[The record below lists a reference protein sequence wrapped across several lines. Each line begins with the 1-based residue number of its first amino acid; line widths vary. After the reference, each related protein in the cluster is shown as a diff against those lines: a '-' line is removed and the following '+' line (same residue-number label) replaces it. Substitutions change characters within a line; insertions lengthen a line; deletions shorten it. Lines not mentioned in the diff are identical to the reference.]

1 MPHIVYLMSDTGGG
15 HRAACRAIETALNT
29 RYPNEFTAQLVDMWR
44 DYTPFPFSTL
54 PDTYV
59 KWVNW
64 SPGTYAAQYWVN
76 DRIWRSPALSN
87 ALCRQMFPRM
97 KLFFERYP
105 ADLYLCAHS
114 VFVGPAIHAL
124 RKLGIQKPFV
134 TVITDYALPNIM
146 WYDPRVDLTT
156 IPTEAAY
163 QRGVRLG
170 LPPEKM
176 ILTGAPVHPKYT
188 DLTLSKAEA
197 RAALGWSATARIV
210 LMVGGGDG
218 MGTLQKTARALD
230 RLRLEAELVI
240 IAGRN
245 AALKKALEAR
255 QWRRPTHIYGF
266 VNNLEVMMR
275 AADLLITKA
284 GPATLT
290 EAATVGLPMVIS
302 GAIRFQESPN
312 VKYVVS
318 RKAGVFAPSPRK
330 VAAAVAEILAND
342 GAQLKVLSEGVKA
355 IAEPHAVWRIA
366 ELVHTYATG
375 NTIAAQTNA

>member
-15 HRAACRAIETALNT
+15 HRAACRAIEAALNE
-29 RYPNEFTAQLVDMWR
+29 RYPNTFTGELVDMWR

-64 SPGTYAAQYWVN
+64 SPTTYAAQYWVN
-76 DRIWRSPALSN
+76 DRIWRAKPLSH
-87 ALCRQMFPRM
+87 ALCRQLFPRM
-97 KLFFERYP
+97 RQFFQKYP

-114 VFVGPAIHAL
+114 VFVRPGIHAL
-124 RKLGIQKPFV
+124 RKLGIRKPFI

-156 IPTEAAY
+156 IPTEPAY
-163 QRGVRLG
+163 RRGLRLG
-170 LPPEKM
+170 LLPEKM
-176 ILTGAPVHPKYT
+176 VLTGAPVHPKFT
-188 DLTLSKAEA
+188 ALKLSKAEA
-197 RAALGWSATARIV
+197 RAALGWSPEARIV

-218 MGTLQKTARALD
+218 MGTLQQTARAID
-230 RLRLEAELVI
+230 NLRLEAELVI

-245 AALKKALEAR
+245 AAMKKALEAR
-255 QWRRPTHIYGF
+255 QWERPTRIYGF
-266 VNNLEVMMR
+266 VNNIEVMMR

-312 VKYVVS
+312 VRYVVS
-318 RKAGVFAPSPRK
+318 RKAAVYAPSPRK
-330 VAAAVAEILAND
+330 VAAAVAALLAND
-342 GAQLKVLSEGVKA
+342 GAQLQVLSEGVRA
-355 IAEPHAVWRIA
+355 IAEPHAVWHIA
-366 ELVHTYATG
+366 ELVHQYAMR
-375 NTIAAQTNA
+375 AVER

>member
-15 HRAACRAIETALNT
+15 HRAACRAIEAALNE
-29 RYPNEFTAQLVDMWR
+29 RYPNTFTGELVDMWR

-64 SPGTYAAQYWVN
+64 SPTTYAAQYWVN
-76 DRIWRSPALSN
+76 DRLWRAKPLSH
-87 ALCRQMFPRM
+87 ALCRQLFPRI
-97 KLFFERYP
+97 KRFFQEYP

-114 VFVGPAIHAL
+114 AFVRPGIHAL
-124 RKLGIQKPFV
+124 RKLGIRTPFI

-156 IPTEAAY
+156 IPTEPAY
-163 QRGVRLG
+163 RRGLRLG

-176 ILTGAPVHPKYT
+176 ALTGAPVHPKFT
-188 DLTLSKAEA
+188 ALKLSKAEA
-197 RAALGWSATARIV
+197 RTTLGWSPEARIV
-210 LMVGGGDG
+210 LMVSGGDG
-218 MGTLQKTARALD
+218 MGTLQQTARAID
-230 RLRLEAELVI
+230 NLRLEAELVI

-245 AALKKALEAR
+245 AAMKKALEAH
-255 QWRRPTHIYGF
+255 QWARPTRIYGF
-266 VNNLEVMMR
+266 VDNIEVMMR

-290 EAATVGLPMVIS
+290 EAATIGLPMVIS

-312 VKYVVS
+312 VKYVVN
-318 RKAGVFAPSPRK
+318 RKAAVYAPSPRR
-330 VAAAVAEILAND
+330 AASAVATLLAND
-342 GAQLKVLSEGVKA
+342 GAQLQALAEGVKA

-366 ELVHTYATG
+366 ELIYEHTMKAVER
-375 NTIAAQTNA
+375 